1 MSVIVTVNFRASDGN
16 ADALLA
22 LLQQGRDV
30 SRTADGCESFDLYR
44 REDDPQRFTFFER
57 WTSIDAHHANMADN
71 IVATGHLAKM
81 LPLLDGGIDNG
92 VLQLV

>member
-1 MSVIVTVNFRASDGN
+1 
-16 ADALLA
+16 
-22 LLQQGRDV
+22 
-30 SRTADGCESFDLYR
+30 
-44 REDDPQRFTFFER
+44 
-57 WTSIDAHHANMADN
+57 MADN